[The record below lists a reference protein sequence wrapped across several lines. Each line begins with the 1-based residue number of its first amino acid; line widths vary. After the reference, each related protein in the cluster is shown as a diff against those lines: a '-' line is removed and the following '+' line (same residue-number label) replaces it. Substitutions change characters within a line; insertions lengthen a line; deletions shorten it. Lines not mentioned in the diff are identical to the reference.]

1 MSENQNQATQ
11 GTPRRILDADLE
23 NWFTYHAPTGEQQS
37 KYLLIRAT
45 ALDFARILV
54 NNTPAGPDQSAAIRQ
69 LRECVMTANQA
80 IACAGPG
87 VGQGATAGVGGATT
101 GRSAGSGG

>member
-1 MSENQNQATQ
+1 MEPTQRITPSE
-11 GTPRRILDADLE
+11 LE

-45 ALDFARILV
+45 ALDFAKILLA
-54 NNTPAGPDQSAAIRQ
+54 NTPPGADQSAAIRQ

-87 VGQGATAGVGGATT
+87 IAAGAGVGSS
-101 GRSAGSGG
+101 RSAG